1 MTFLSRLALAAL
13 LAPAPVFALEA
24 MSDADLSRHT
34 GQEGVAMFMEWR
46 INADTDGQPLTAPTL
61 AANPAAFANCG
72 SLTNLSS
79 TGCRM
84 ALNFANRNDLSG
96 EWLVAKNFYGT
107 IKVPLM
113 YIGAG
118 KTPAAPTAYE
128 DLDRFKDENGVP
140 LLASPHG
147 SAALQVEFPEDIE
160 IWNLTIGGLGIEYG
174 ATGYLNNAKPSFG
187 GLKIS
192 NSVPNTPALIS
203 AQGRM
208 SIYGF

>member
-1 MTFLSRLALAAL
+1 MNILSRLALLAL

-24 MSDADLSRHT
+24 MSDGDLSQHS
-34 GQEGVAMFMEWR
+34 GQEGIAMFTELR
-46 INADTDGQPLTAPTL
+46 INADTNGQPLTSPSL
-61 AANPAAFANCG
+61 VANPTAFTNCG
-72 SLTNLSS
+72 SLTNFSS

-84 ALNFANRNDLSG
+84 ALKFANRNDLSG

-113 YIGAG
+113 YIGAS
-118 KTPAAPTAYE
+118 KTPLAPTPYE
-128 DLDRFKDENGVP
+128 DLDRFKDENGQP

-147 SAALQVEFPEDIE
+147 IAALQVEFPEDIE
-160 IWNLTIGGLGIEYG
+160 IWNLTIGGLSIEYG
-174 ATGYLNNAKPSFG
+174 ASGYLNDAKPVVAG
-187 GLKIS
+187 IKIS
-192 NSVPNTPALIS
+192 NSIPNTPALIS

>member
-1 MTFLSRLALAAL
+1 MSILSRLALVAL

-24 MSDADLSRHT
+24 MSDGELSTHS
-34 GQEGVAMFMEWR
+34 GQEGVAMFMELR
-46 INADTDGQPLTAPTL
+46 LNADTNGQPLTSPSM
-61 AANPAAFANCG
+61 AANSSDFANCG
-72 SLTNLSS
+72 SLADYSS
-79 TGCRM
+79 TGCRL

-96 EWLVAKNFYGT
+96 EWLVLKNFYGT
-107 IKVPLM
+107 AKIPLM
-113 YIGAG
+113 YIGAT

-140 LLASPHG
+140 LLASPHD

-160 IWNLTIGGLGIEYG
+160 IWNLTIGGLSIEYG